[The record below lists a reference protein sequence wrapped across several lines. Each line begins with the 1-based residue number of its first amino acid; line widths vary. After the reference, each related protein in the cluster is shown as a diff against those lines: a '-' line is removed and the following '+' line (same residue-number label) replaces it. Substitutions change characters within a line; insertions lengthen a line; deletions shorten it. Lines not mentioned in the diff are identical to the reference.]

1 MEKFE
6 ENCLV
11 IDQIIDN
18 FGEDELLEED
28 STEDDKSDHHS
39 SVTCDVD
46 EENTIAEDESMFI
59 SEQDSEALS
68 GILSLILHTL
78 YIVCHFS

>member
-18 FGEDELLEED
+18 FGEDELFEED
-28 STEDDKSDHHS
+28 STEDDKSDHQS

-46 EENTIAEDESMFI
+46 EENTIAEDESMFV
-59 SEQDSEALS
+59 SEQDTEALS

-78 YIVCHFS
+78 YIV